1 MALDKV
7 LKRYQNLKMEKSER
21 EFFAKILLFGE
32 YGVICNSMGLSIP
45 YLEFKGKLT
54 FFNEKSGVSA
64 EFAQK
69 SNKSIRQFFKYLSNL
84 AEKNELKTRLNFE
97 EFSKELDRNIF
108 FDSNIPQGFGIGSSG
123 ALVAAIYDR
132 YAIDK
137 IPAEKKHTKRELRKL
152 KDIFAQMES
161 FFHGKSSGLDPINC
175 YLNKPLLIENISTIS
190 EIGLNKIATEEKSG
204 IFLIDTGTVGN
215 TGPLVNYFLEQCK
228 DDKFYSSLQQ
238 EMIPANNKCIKSYIK
253 GELYD
258 FYVHVKALS
267 KFLLHHF
274 GPMIPDPFIEV
285 WKKGLETSAYYLK
298 LCGSGGGGYLLG
310 FARDLEYAK
319 EELEKLQV
327 KIIPVAVTSK

>member
-1 MALDKV
+1 MDNSGKD
-7 LKRYQNLKMEKSER
+7 
-21 EFFAKILLFGE
+21 FFAKILLFGE

-45 YLEFKGKLT
+45 YLEFKGRLT
-54 FFNEKSGVSA
+54 FYNESSNVSKEFAEKS
-64 EFAQK
+64 
-69 SNKSIRQFFKYLSNL
+69 NNSIRQFYEYLFNL
-84 AEKNELKTRLNFE
+84 AERKELKAKLNFDT
-97 EFSKELDRNIF
+97 FNHELNNFLI

-132 YAIDK
+132 YALDK
-137 IPAEKKHTKRELRKL
+137 IIAEKNHTKRELRKL

-175 YLNKPLLIENISTIS
+175 YLNRPLLIENITNIS
-190 EIGLNKIATEEKSG
+190 EIGLQSSLSGEKSG
-204 IFLIDTGTVGN
+204 IFLIDTGKPGN
-215 TGPLVNYFLEQCK
+215 TGPMVNYFLEQCK
-228 DDKFYSSLQQ
+228 DEKFFSSFQK
-238 EMIPANNKCIKSYIK
+238 EMIPTSNNCIKSYIK

-258 FYVHVKALS
+258 FYVHIKALS

-327 KIIPVAVTSK
+327 KIIPVALVNK